1 MWTGPPFS
9 MFAVILVSSA
19 LRFRSIDLCRCS
31 FGLEEPAVRGMPAQG
46 DLVSDL
52 VDRLQTPIELLH
64 AHQPASLRPYPI
76 FRGLADIDDLLDP
89 PAEPVPVAE
98 AIGIGGNSDALR
110 PHHHMDARAR
120 RRVLE
125 HGHFLGAA
133 IQRDPP

>member
-19 LRFRSIDLCRCS
+19 FRFRSTDLCRCS
-31 FGLEEPAVRGMPAQG
+31 FGLEEPAVRGLPAQG

-76 FRGLADIDDLLDP
+76 FRALAGLADRLDVP
-89 PAEPVPVAE
+89 SEPAPLA
-98 AIGIGGNSDALR
+98 DA
-110 PHHHMDARAR
+110 
-120 RRVLE
+120 
-125 HGHFLGAA
+125 
-133 IQRDPP
+133 